1 MLKRVPKYEAESKKE
16 AESKEKVPSATPER
30 DHGEVQAV
38 QPVTEYKRSDHL
50 ELCLQRSAFSN
61 GQPGKD
67 WLSH

>member
-38 QPVTEYKRSDHL
+38 QPVTE
-50 ELCLQRSAFSN
+50 
-61 GQPGKD
+61 
-67 WLSH
+67 